1 MSRSIGTRRLGAAAV
16 VAALTL
22 AGCTT
27 GDPAPDPEGRG
38 PSTDASQPPRND
50 AEPGLTSVRDP
61 RRSDR
66 VLPRGAARQAR
77 PVPVDAPD
85 RPNLLMITLDDAA
98 WGDMVHMPRLQE
110 LLVDQGVTLRG
121 ALAPNPICVPA
132 RSSLLTGQ
140 HSHNH
145 GAWNTT
151 SDAGHGLDALDDSST
166 IATWLQD
173 AGYDTFFLGKY
184 PNGYTDG
191 TVVPPGWT
199 GWRGL
204 VDPTTYNFV
213 RPTVSMDGVE
223 ETFGTYS
230 TTLLSEQSDELLRE
244 PARAEDPWYM
254 WLNYVAPHHGG
265 PDAPDDPAVL
275 YPDDPDPVKTTTP
288 AARDVDTFA
297 DLALPDTP
305 NMFEEDVSDK
315 VLVRATQRTVP
326 DDRRAQLTEAHQQRI
341 ESLQSVD
348 RALGRTIETLEE
360 TGQLDDTYVVL
371 TSDNGYTL
379 GAHNIEGKLWY
390 FRELVGV
397 PMYVRGPGLPGGTVS
412 RAPVTNVDWAPTFAA
427 LAGAEPTSQVDG
439 VDVLPWIASDAER
452 RVVPIE
458 AYPVKRGT
466 KRLYRGVVVGP
477 WTYVQG
483 RSGQAEVYYR
493 DVDRWEL
500 ENLAG
505 DPRWS
510 EQVAELKQLVRRT
523 SNCAGDECPSTFYR

>member
-16 VAALTL
+16 VAALAL
-22 AGCTT
+22 AGCTST
-27 GDPAPDPEGRG
+27 DPSADETDPAPQTG
-38 PSTDASQPPRND
+38 QPPRND
-50 AEPGLTSVRDP
+50 AEPGRTSLRDP
-61 RRSDR
+61 RPGDR
-66 VLPRGAARQAR
+66 VLPSGGAGLAE
-77 PVPVDAPD
+77 PVPVESPEQ
-85 RPNLLMITLDDAA
+85 PNLLMITLDDAA

-110 LLVDQGVTLRG
+110 LFVEEGVTLRG

-132 RSSLLTGQ
+132 RSSLMTGQ

-145 GAWNTT
+145 GTWNTT
-151 SDAGHGLDALDDSST
+151 ADAGHGLEALDEENT
-166 IATWLQD
+166 LAVWLQE

-199 GWRGL
+199 GWRAL

-223 ETFGTYS
+223 EKFETYS

-244 PARAEDPWYM
+244 PGRAEDPWYM

-288 AARDVDTFA
+288 EDRDVDTFA
-297 DLALPDTP
+297 DLALTDTP
-305 NMFEEDVSDK
+305 NMFEDDVTDK
-315 VLVRATQRTVP
+315 VLVRGTQRTVTEQ
-326 DDRRAQLTEAHQQRI
+326 RRAQLTEAHQQRI

-348 RALGRTIETLEE
+348 RALARTLETLEE

-379 GAHNIEGKLWY
+379 GAHNLEGKLWY
-390 FRELVGV
+390 FREMSSV
-397 PMYVRGPGLPGGTVS
+397 PMYVRGPGLEPGTVS
-412 RAPVTNVDWAPTFAA
+412 DAPVSNVDWAPTFAA
-427 LAGAEPTSQVDG
+427 LAGARPTLEVDG
-439 VDVLPWIASDAER
+439 VDVLPWIGSEADR

-458 AYPVKRGT
+458 AYPVKSGS

-500 ENLAG
+500 QNLAG
-505 DPRWS
+505 DPRYS
-510 EQVAELKQLVRRT
+510 DQVEELKQLMRST
-523 SNCAGDECPSTFYR
+523 STCAGDECPSAYYR